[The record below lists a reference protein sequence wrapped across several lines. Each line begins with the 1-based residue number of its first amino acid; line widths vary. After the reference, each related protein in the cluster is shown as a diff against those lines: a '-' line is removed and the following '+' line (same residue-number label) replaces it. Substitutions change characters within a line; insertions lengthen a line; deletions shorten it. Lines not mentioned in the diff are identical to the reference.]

1 MASSVLVVRLGALGD
16 LVHALP
22 AVAAMRRAWPGARI
36 DWLVDARYRALLGFV
51 PIIDHAIVV
60 GGAGGRSIPG
70 VLRALRRERYEVAV
84 DLQGLLKSA
93 AMARFSGA
101 RRVVGFATPL
111 LRERAA
117 SLFYDTRVDADDEGH
132 VIRKNLSVA
141 AALGADGTAIELPLR
156 VPDSPCVGELRETL
170 GLPPDGRF
178 SLINPG
184 AGWPNKQW
192 PVDRFGALA
201 AHLRERHGLPSA
213 VTWGPS
219 ERARAEA
226 VARASSGAAVVA
238 PATGIGDL
246 LALARAA
253 SLCVSG
259 DTGPAQLAAAVG
271 TPVVGIFGPTNP
283 ARNGPWAADDTAVSR
298 FHECE
303 CHHKRRCR
311 RPEPCIATIALDEV
325 VAAVDRRL
333 AAGRPRG

>member
-1 MASSVLVVRLGALGD
+1 MIASVLVVRLGALGD

-22 AVAAMRRAWPGARI
+22 AVAAMRRAWPDARI

-51 PIIDHAIVV
+51 PIIDRTIVT
-60 GGAGGRSIPG
+60 GGADQASLVH
-70 VLRALRRERYEVAV
+70 VLRALRRERYDVAV

-93 AMARFSGA
+93 AMARLSGA
-101 RRVVGFATPL
+101 RRVVGFATSL

-117 SLFYDTRVDADDEGH
+117 GIFYTTRVAADDAGH

-141 AALGADGTAIELPLR
+141 SALGAGGDQIELPLR
-156 VPDSPCVGELRETL
+156 VPDSPCVAELRQTL
-170 GLPPDGRF
+170 GLQPDGAF
-178 SLINPG
+178 AMINPG

-201 AHLRERHGLPSA
+201 AHLRDRHGLRST

-219 ERARAEA
+219 EHALAES
-226 VARASSGAAVVA
+226 VARASSGAAAVA
-238 PATGIGDL
+238 PATEIGDL

-253 SLCVSG
+253 SLCVAG

-271 TPVVGIFGPTNP
+271 TPVVGIFGPTSP
-283 ARNGPWAADDTAVSR
+283 VRNGPWAAADTSVSR

-311 RPEPCIATIALDEV
+311 RPQQCIDTIGIDEV
-325 VAAVDRRL
+325 MAAVDRRL
-333 AAGRPRG
+333 ASGRPRG